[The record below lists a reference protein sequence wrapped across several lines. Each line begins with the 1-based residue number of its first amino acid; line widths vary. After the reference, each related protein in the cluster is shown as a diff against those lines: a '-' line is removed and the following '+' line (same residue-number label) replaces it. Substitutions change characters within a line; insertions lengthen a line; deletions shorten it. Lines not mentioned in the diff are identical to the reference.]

1 VPARFAAA
9 KQAGASEDEIMEA
22 LYYAMRGRAR
32 AAWSTIKHIDG
43 IEELNKKYE
52 AKYKAASGK

>member
-1 VPARFAAA
+1 
-9 KQAGASEDEIMEA
+9 MEA

-43 IEELNKKYE
+43 IEDLNKQYE
-52 AKYKAASGK
+52 AKNKQAAGK